1 MDILKRSLAP
11 ITEEAWKEIDDT
23 AREMLPALLSA
34 RKVVDVEGPK
44 GLDFPA
50 VTLGRL
56 DLTEKEPIGGVKSG
70 VHTVQPLVES
80 RVSFELNIWELDN
93 IIRGAKDINLDPL
106 EDAVKKM
113 AKFEENVIY
122 AGFEPGRIKG
132 FDSADTYSP
141 LTFKDDPK
149 DILEAIGDGITDFMK
164 ASVGGPYALVVG
176 PEVWKLISSYTRGYP
191 LPRQIER
198 LIDGQIILS
207 PFLEGAYFTSLRGG
221 DLVLTLGQDFSIG
234 YLSHNDGNVKLF
246 VTESFTFQIV
256 DPASVRKIELKK

>member
-11 ITEEAWKEIDDT
+11 ITEEAWEEIDDT
-23 AREMLPALLSA
+23 AKEMLPSLLSA

-56 DLTEKEPIGGVKSG
+56 DLTEKEPIDGVSSG

-93 IIRGAKDINLDPL
+93 IIRGAKDINLDAL

-113 AKFEENVIY
+113 AQFEEHVIY
-122 AGFEPGRIKG
+122 SGFAIGKINGLNSTE
-132 FDSADTYSP
+132 AYSP
-141 LTFKDDPK
+141 LVFKDDPK
-149 DILEAIGDGITDFMK
+149 DILEAVSDGVTDFMK
-164 ASVGGPYALVVG
+164 ESVSGPYALVVG
-176 PEVWKLISSYTRGYP
+176 PKIWKVISSYTKGYP

-198 LIDGQIILS
+198 LISGEIILS
-207 PFLEGAYFTSLRGG
+207 PFLDGAYFVSLRGG
-221 DLVLTLGQDFSIG
+221 DMILTLGQDMSIG
-234 YLSHNDGNVKLF
+234 YLSHSDGKVKLF
-246 VTESFTFQIV
+246 MTESFTFQIA
-256 DPASVRKIELKK
+256 DPAAVRKIDLKK